1 MSSTT
6 DTNTHS
12 SAEIERQ
19 VEGTRAGLAHT
30 LDVLRERVSPDHL
43 VDQAVQYVR
52 SAGGDDFTRN
62 LTKAVQANPLPVLL
76 IGAGIGWMMMS
87 GQKSASAPPAGS
99 SVGARTQ
106 GGISAG
112 TSTTSGTVSRV
123 ASSVGS
129 SLGTAASSGREW
141 TGQAAGSIQ
150 HAASSMASQ
159 AANATGNAYEAVSGA
174 ASDAADKIASGAG
187 AAADHVTSFAQ
198 EAQHRASAMG
208 SSMGSSVS
216 TSTQGLQRLLHDQ
229 PLVLAALGVAVGA
242 AVGALLPVTQVENN
256 LLGSSSDALQE
267 KAKSAAHD
275 GLEQVQHAASE
286 HLDKVKAAVA
296 DSFDHA
302 QSHIKEGGL
311 SPQTVGETLT
321 TAAQELRKVVQ
332 DTTHEAA
339 EQVRGAVASSAP
351 SETTKPSV

>member
-6 DTNTHS
+6 DTNTKS

-19 VEGTRAGLAHT
+19 VEGTRAGLAQT

-62 LTKAVQANPLPVLL
+62 LTKAVQENPLPILL

-87 GQKSASAPPAGS
+87 GQKGAASASA
-99 SVGARTQ
+99 GA
-106 GGISAG
+106 SA
-112 TSTTSGTVSRV
+112 TSGTASRV

-141 TGQAAGSIQ
+141 TGQTAGTVQ
-150 HAASSMASQ
+150 HSASGLASQ
-159 AANATGNAYEAVSGA
+159 AAGAASGAYEAVSGA
-174 ASDAADKIASGAG
+174 AG
-187 AAADHVTSFAQ
+187 AAADKVASGASAASDHAASFTH
-198 EAQHRASAMG
+198 EAQHRASMIG
-208 SSMGSSVS
+208 SSVGSSVS
-216 TSTQGLQRLLHDQ
+216 ASSQGLQRLLHDQ
-229 PLVLAALGVAVGA
+229 PLVLAALGVAFGA
-242 AVGALLPVTQVENN
+242 AVGALLPITQVENQ
-256 LLGSSSDALQE
+256 LLGSSSDALQQ

-275 GLEQVQHAASE
+275 GFEQAERAAGE
-286 HLDKVKAAVA
+286 HLDKVKTAVA
-296 DSFDHA
+296 DGFDHA
-302 QSHIKEGGL
+302 QSHLKEAGL

-321 TAAQELRKVVQ
+321 TAAHDLHKVVQ

-339 EQVRGAVASSAP
+339 GQVRGAVGSGASS
-351 SETTKPSV
+351 ETAKPTV